1 MPDTCEILIAIV
13 HLARGLTLISSP
25 ALILHRKWLPFPGD
39 CQLIFTGLENSYC
52 RSNTS
57 SSSTPQVTCLEV
69 QTRGPNS
76 CTLLILD
83 VQPGC
88 NVTWS
93 RHSNVARPAAP
104 SCWWGIYLGAG
115 KRPGFDSR
123 TSFEPVTA
131 RSRRGAGQQ
140 YIKLSGIDLC
150 NAGPENLWST
160 SILHFFSN
168 RAVTFRKGG
177 AINCPCNI
185 LGFICIH

>member
-104 SCWWGIYLGAG
+104 SCWWGIWSESSLYQSELILHLRFHSH
-115 KRPGFDSR
+115 KNIVWPCVP
-123 TSFEPVTA
+123 TSFASCDPNE
-131 RSRRGAGQQ
+131 SR
-140 YIKLSGIDLC
+140 GIIRQL
-150 NAGPENLWST
+150 EYVY
-160 SILHFFSN
+160 SI
-168 RAVTFRKGG
+168 R
-177 AINCPCNI
+177 
-185 LGFICIH
+185 

>member
-1 MPDTCEILIAIV
+1 M
-13 HLARGLTLISSP
+13 
-25 ALILHRKWLPFPGD
+25 PFPGD
-39 CQLIFTGLENSYC
+39 CRLIFTGLENSYC

-104 SCWWGIYLGAG
+104 SATRCASRLRPAAARRPSSRLLWATSWRDGATTSRG
-115 KRPGFDSR
+115 RRRPSNTRATRSR
-123 TSFEPVTA
+123 PPARRTGRRAAAYDAICCPATRMS
-131 RSRRGAGQQ
+131 RSRRRRRSRRA
-140 YIKLSGIDLC
+140 I
-150 NAGPENLWST
+150 
-160 SILHFFSN
+160 FSEEP
-168 RAVTFRKGG
+168 RDAPTRPPRRTRG
-177 AINCPCNI
+177 CS
-185 LGFICIH
+185 

>member
-104 SCWWGIYLGAG
+104 SCWWGIYKIIARDTWIIECVLKEPRA
-115 KRPGFDSR
+115 R
-123 TSFEPVTA
+123 TERIVIMWYGPSFF
-131 RSRRGAGQQ
+131 
-140 YIKLSGIDLC
+140 I
-150 NAGPENLWST
+150 
-160 SILHFFSN
+160 FFSEI
-168 RAVTFRKGG
+168 RL
-177 AINCPCNI
+177 I
-185 LGFICIH
+185 FITL

>member
-104 SCWWGIYLGAG
+104 SCWWGISWYNYFHYTFL
-115 KRPGFDSR
+115 KR
-123 TSFEPVTA
+123 A
-131 RSRRGAGQQ
+131 RLVHMDP
-140 YIKLSGIDLC
+140 YFIHD
-150 NAGPENLWST
+150 
-160 SILHFFSN
+160 FFSLWGIISAYMWYN
-168 RAVTFRKGG
+168 KWCFKYFPVD
-177 AINCPCNI
+177 
-185 LGFICIH
+185 

>member
-104 SCWWGIYLGAG
+104 SCWWGIWYDNCSNALYLLFNVVRMKGYSLNPHKTIG
-115 KRPGFDSR
+115 CTRKDIFRIL
-123 TSFEPVTA
+123 SFW
-131 RSRRGAGQQ
+131 RG
-140 YIKLSGIDLC
+140 Y
-150 NAGPENLWST
+150 
-160 SILHFFSN
+160 SN
-168 RAVTFRKGG
+168 CTVVR
-177 AINCPCNI
+177 INVS
-185 LGFICIH
+185 

>member
-104 SCWWGIYLGAG
+104 SCWWGIYPFMAQGTLIFCIFFHA
-115 KRPGFDSR
+115 
-123 TSFEPVTA
+123 A
-131 RSRRGAGQQ
+131 RALTWFPPSLVSRRLAT
-140 YIKLSGIDLC
+140 LSSVLKM
-150 NAGPENLWST
+150 LS
-160 SILHFFSN
+160 SLYQ
-168 RAVTFRKGG
+168 
-177 AINCPCNI
+177 
-185 LGFICIH
+185 